1 MSTSE
6 PNAFETRYGGQG
18 SAKGAPVGASDESL
32 SRRHEI
38 LRADPYYPH
47 TVLRALLLAAITFLS
62 TVGLSVVLILMFW
75 PREITWGLM
84 VAPGVYA
91 IIFAGGQLLLH
102 KFRVGRLEDWGR
114 ISRR

>member
-6 PNAFETRYGGQG
+6 PNAFEARHGGRR
-18 SAKGAPVGASDESL
+18 SAKGAPVGDSGESQP
-32 SRRHEI
+32 RRQEI

-84 VAPGVYA
+84 AVSYTHLTLPTIHVEC
-91 IIFAGGQLLLH
+91 
-102 KFRVGRLEDWGR
+102 R
-114 ISRR
+114 SRWSPYH

>member
-6 PNAFETRYGGQG
+6 PNTFEARHGGQG
-18 SAKGAPVGASDESL
+18 SVKSAPVGASGESL
-32 SRRHEI
+32 SRRQQI

-47 TVLRALLLAAITFLS
+47 TVLRALFMAAVTFLS

-75 PREITWGLM
+75 PREITWDLM
-84 VAPGVYA
+84 LTPAIFA
-91 IIFAGGQLLLH
+91 IIYAGGQLLLH

-114 ISRR
+114 IPRQ